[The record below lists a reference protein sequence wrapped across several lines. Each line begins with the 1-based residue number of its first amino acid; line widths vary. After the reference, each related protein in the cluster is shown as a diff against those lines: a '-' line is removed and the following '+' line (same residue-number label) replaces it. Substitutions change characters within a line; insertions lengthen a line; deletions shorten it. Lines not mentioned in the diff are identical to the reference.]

1 MTRGEAFLPRDEVHV
16 WLADV
21 GAVAAAG
28 AALLSREERERSRQF
43 RSARDRDRFV
53 AARATL
59 RQILAR
65 YCGQRPESLRF
76 ERSRLGKLRLVHP
89 WAGESGLEFNLSHAG
104 DLAAYAIAAGRRVG
118 VDVEAIEPVGDD
130 DDRLSRAWLSARE
143 LADLERMDPD
153 RRTRAFYAAWTHKEA
168 YLKARGIGFSESPA
182 RWRARFDAASG
193 SAVAR
198 RPLGLSVA
206 ARWRILDLAV
216 RPGFAGALA
225 AEGHRW
231 RLRVW
236 TLSDHGETCGRAA
249 LAAERH

>member
-1 MTRGEAFLPRDEVHV
+1 MTRGEACLPRDEVHV
-16 WLADV
+16 WLAAV
-21 GAVAAAG
+21 GGGAAAG
-28 AALLSREERERSRQF
+28 AALLSREERERSRRF

-59 RQILAR
+59 RRILAR

-76 ERSRLGKLRLVHP
+76 ERSRLGKLRLVQP
-89 WAGESGLEFNLSHAG
+89 RAEGLEFNLSHAG

-118 VDVEAIEPVGDD
+118 VDVEAIEPVGDG

-143 LADLERMDPD
+143 LADLERMGPD
-153 RRTRAFYAAWTHKEA
+153 RRTRALYAAWTHKEA

-182 RWRARFDAASG
+182 RWRARFDGASG
-193 SAVAR
+193 SVAAR
-198 RPLGLSVA
+198 WPLGLSVA

-225 AEGHRW
+225 AQGHRW

-236 TLSDHGETCGRAA
+236 DFSEHGETRECAA
-249 LAAERH
+249 LAADRC